1 MTRMLLIG
9 FLAAAIP
16 AAATAS
22 PRTTLRL
29 ENNTLLEAARKLE
42 SQTGIK
48 FVVHDVHGAAAAVD
62 EPDARRATSAW
73 NDVPVGKV
81 VRDLSRLFAARP
93 AGWSDQI
100 EWYPQP
106 APTLREYPLPGVAL
120 RLKRIE
126 QHERLA
132 VLPGQAKPDAVRSL
146 DLLLAARSLDGD
158 RDRLGDL
165 TDLVLI
171 DDAGGRHPMP
181 RISGAEMGLPDERQ
195 YPLFLEWRGK
205 HARRIKSLT
214 GKIAL
219 AARAVELRFRPS
231 AGGGTT
237 RAELPPGMAS
247 EGVTCT
253 IGPPRTAGGE
263 LSMIVSVSY
272 RKSNRMVL
280 IGRDAVHVRVQ
291 LEDGTWRRINVSGV
305 RVRDEDGTLT
315 YEYTS
320 SGSVTGAV
328 KGLEVVVPLRSA
340 QTAQVPFRIENVA
353 LPFGK

>member
-1 MTRMLLIG
+1 MSHKLLVAA
-9 FLAAAIP
+9 LAAAFP
-16 AAATAS
+16 AVAAAS

-29 ENNTLLEAARKLE
+29 ENNTLREAARKLE

-48 FVVHDVHGAAAAVD
+48 FVVHDVHGAAAEVD
-62 EPDARRATSAW
+62 EPGARRATSAW
-73 NDVPVGKV
+73 SDAPVGKL
-81 VRDLSRLFAARP
+81 VRDLSRLFGAQP
-93 AGWSDQI
+93 TGSSDQI

-106 APTLREYPLPGVAL
+106 GPAVREYLLPGVAL
-120 RLKRIE
+120 RLQRIE
-126 QHERLA
+126 QHERLT
-132 VLPGQAKPDAVRSL
+132 VLPGQAMTDAARSL
-146 DLLLAARSLDGD
+146 DLLLAARALDGD

-171 DDAGGRHPMP
+171 DDAGGRHPVP

-231 AGGGTT
+231 AGGAAA
-237 RAELPPGMAS
+237 RAELPPGVAS
-247 EGVTCT
+247 EGVACT

-263 LSMIVSVSY
+263 FSMLVSVSY
-272 RKSNRMVL
+272 PKSSSMVL
-280 IGRDAVHVRVQ
+280 IGRDAVYVRVQ
-291 LEDGTWRRINVSGV
+291 REDGTWRRISASAD
-305 RVRDEDGTLT
+305 RVRDEGGTLT
-315 YEYTS
+315 YDYTT

-328 KGLEVVVPLRSA
+328 KDLEVVVPLRSA